1 MADGPDIVASPD
13 RAPADRPTT
22 ASRVLDVVG
31 RSLIWV
37 GMLMLGYVG
46 YQLWG
51 TGLNEAREQD
61 QLARVLE
68 SPRPPNS
75 IPDYGDA
82 VGRISIPSLDVDKVI
97 VAGVDWKS
105 LKKGPG
111 LFPNSPLPC
120 QLGNVSLA
128 GHRTTFGA
136 PFERINE
143 LKAGD
148 AITIETPTGECT
160 YTVKGDPTIVPP
172 TAVEIL
178 RTTDPNV
185 GMLTLVSCH
194 PKWTASKRIVVVA
207 QMTPAATP
215 QSATPF
221 VPTSTV
227 EPAFTGGW
235 FHDPAG
241 WPWVLLYGL
250 AVALVVKWRRMMLAR
265 RYRKSF
271 SAIVLSPF
279 FFVSLFFFYEN
290 VARLVP
296 TSL

>member
-1 MADGPDIVASPD
+1 MVDGPDTVASPGVT
-13 RAPADRPTT
+13 RATT
-22 ASRVLDVVG
+22 SRVLDMVG

-37 GMLMLGYVG
+37 GMLMLGFVG

-51 TGLNEAREQD
+51 TGLNEARQQD
-61 QLARVLE
+61 QLIRALE
-68 SPRPPNS
+68 TPGPPNS
-75 IPDYGDA
+75 IPAYGDA
-82 VGRISIPSLDVDKVI
+82 VGRIMIPTLGVDKVI
-97 VAGVDWKS
+97 VAGVDWKA

-143 LKAGD
+143 LEAGD
-148 AITIETPTGECT
+148 AITIKTPSGTCT
-160 YTVKGDPTIVPP
+160 YTVRGEPVIVPP
-172 TAVEIL
+172 TAVEVT
-178 RTTDPNV
+178 RTDDPNV
-185 GMLTLVSCH
+185 GLLTLVSCH

-207 QMTPAATP
+207 QMTPAMTALA
-215 QSATPF
+215 ATPF
-221 VPTSTV
+221 VPATTV
-227 EPAFTGGW
+227 ESAFSGGW
-235 FHDPAG
+235 FHDPAA

-250 AVALVVKWRRMMLAR
+250 AVVAVVKWRRMMLAR

-279 FFVSLFFFYEN
+279 FFVALFFFYQN
-290 VARLVP
+290 IARLVP
-296 TSL
+296 TNL